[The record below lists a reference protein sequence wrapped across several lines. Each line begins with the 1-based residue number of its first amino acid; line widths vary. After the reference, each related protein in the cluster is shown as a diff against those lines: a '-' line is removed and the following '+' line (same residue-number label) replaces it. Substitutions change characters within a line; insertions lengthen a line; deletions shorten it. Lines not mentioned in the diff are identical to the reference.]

1 MIKQKTLASEAT
13 VNGIGLHSGKEI
25 CMRIMPAPEN
35 FGIRFRRTDI
45 TPAVEIPAQATR
57 VNDTRLAT
65 AVFEGKVFVSTIEHL
80 MSALCGLS
88 VDNALIEVNAPETPI
103 LDGSALGYTDLMER
117 AGIVEQDAPRR
128 FCRIRKT
135 VCVTEGDKWAKLEP
149 FEGFTA
155 EFTIAF
161 NNPVIDKTVQTVSF
175 HSESDDYVK
184 AVAYARTF
192 CFAEDVKKMHA
203 AGLAL
208 GGSLEN
214 AVVVEGDTILNPEG
228 LRAPDEFA
236 KHKLLDSI
244 GDLYVLGFPLYA
256 KYSAYKS
263 GHGLN
268 NRLLRTVLSE
278 KDAWEIVSQEV

>member
-1 MIKQKTLASEAT
+1 MVKQTTLASEAT
-13 VNGIGLHSGKEI
+13 VKGIGLHSGKDI
-25 CMRIMPAPEN
+25 VMRILPAPED
-35 FGIRFRRTDI
+35 FGIRFRRTDM
-45 TPAVEIPAQATR
+45 TPAVEIPALATR

-65 AVFEGKVFVSTIEHL
+65 AVFEGNVFVSTIEHL
-80 MSALCGLS
+80 MSALSGLS

-103 LDGSALGYTDLMER
+103 LDGSALGYTNLIER
-117 AGIVEQDAPRR
+117 AGVVEQNAPRR
-128 FCRIRKT
+128 FCRIKKT

-149 FEGFTA
+149 FEGFAA

-161 NNPVIDKTVQTVSF
+161 NNPAIDKTVQTVSF
-175 HSESDDYVK
+175 LSGRDDYVQS
-184 AVAYARTF
+184 VAYARTF

-203 AGLAL
+203 VGLAL

-214 AVVVEGDTILNPEG
+214 AVVVEGDAILNPEG

-236 KHKLLDSI
+236 KHKLLDSL
-244 GDLYVLGFPLYA
+244 GDLYVLGHSLYA

-268 NRLLRTVLSE
+268 NRLLRTVLAE
-278 KDAWEIVSQEV
+278 KDAWEIVS

>member
-1 MIKQKTLASEAT
+1 MVKQTTLASEAT
-13 VNGIGLHSGKEI
+13 VKGIGLHSGKDI
-25 CMRIMPAPEN
+25 VMRILPAPED
-35 FGIRFRRTDI
+35 FGIRFRRTDM
-45 TPAVEIPAQATR
+45 TPAVEIPALATR

-65 AVFEGKVFVSTIEHL
+65 AVFEGNVFVSTIEHL
-80 MSALCGLS
+80 MSALSGLS

-103 LDGSALGYTDLMER
+103 LDGSALGYTDLIER
-117 AGIVEQDAPRR
+117 AGVVEQNAPRR
-128 FCRIRKT
+128 FCRIKKT

-149 FEGFTA
+149 FEGFAA

-161 NNPVIDKTVQTVSF
+161 NNPAIDKTVQTVSF
-175 HSESDDYVK
+175 LSGRDDYVQS
-184 AVAYARTF
+184 VAYARTL

-203 AGLAL
+203 VGLAL

-214 AVVVEGDTILNPEG
+214 AVVVEGDAILNPEG

-236 KHKLLDSI
+236 KHKLLDSL
-244 GDLYVLGFPLYA
+244 GDLYVLGHPLYA

-268 NRLLRTVLSE
+268 NRLLRTVLAE
-278 KDAWEIVSQEV
+278 KDAWEIVS

>member
-1 MIKQKTLASEAT
+1 M
-13 VNGIGLHSGKEI
+13 
-25 CMRIMPAPEN
+25 
-35 FGIRFRRTDI
+35 
-45 TPAVEIPAQATR
+45 TPAVEIPALATR

-65 AVFEGKVFVSTIEHL
+65 AVFEGNVFVSTIEHL
-80 MSALCGLS
+80 MSALSGLS

-103 LDGSALGYTDLMER
+103 LDGSALGYTNLIER
-117 AGIVEQDAPRR
+117 AGIVEQNAPRR
-128 FCRIRKT
+128 FCRIKKT

-149 FEGFTA
+149 FEGFAA

-161 NNPVIDKTVQTVSF
+161 NNPAIDKTVQTVSF
-175 HSESDDYVK
+175 LSGRDDYVQS
-184 AVAYARTF
+184 VAYARTF

-203 AGLAL
+203 VGLAL

-214 AVVVEGDTILNPEG
+214 AVVVEGDAILNPEG

-236 KHKLLDSI
+236 KHKLLDSL
-244 GDLYVLGFPLYA
+244 GDLYVLGHPLYA

-268 NRLLRTVLSE
+268 NRLLRTVLAE
-278 KDAWEIVSQEV
+278 KDAWEIVS